1 MEFYKEKSGDH
12 NCSWGLSQSPDMVSG
27 GKAQIFFNIFK
38 AVKPLTMALKKL
50 YL

>member
-12 NCSWGLSQSPDMVSG
+12 NCSWGLSKSPDSFWGQSPN
-27 GKAQIFFNIFK
+27 IFNLFK